1 MSKSFTQ
8 FRVDNITTTLPTTL
22 EYGKEVYYKDASG
35 NLTLY
40 VGDENGAGQPS
51 VGGAKPE
58 RVVYVYGT
66 ADDVAPN
73 FTTVDGATTYA
84 QSITPSATE
93 PVVIRLFTKSDGT
106 PYTMLDD
113 TNFLEWYEWVNDYHI
128 IFVSDYVRLNT
139 YTQIPVTMPNGLQV
153 WYIDPNGVETLW
165 VGHEDGS
172 AWPAVGYK
180 EYVALLTQVGGESPP
195 IATVKLDTLG
205 GTTYTRI
212 SEGVYR
218 AINSAFTRQGET
230 TISWR
235 SVDDNSYVLESTGDG
250 FVQFASIFEGTPLEA
265 LNYLFSFRVYP

>member
-1 MSKSFTQ
+1 MGQKTFTQ
-8 FRVDNITTTLPTTL
+8 FRVDNVTATLPTTL

-35 NLTLY
+35 NL
-40 VGDENGAGQPS
+40 
-51 VGGAKPE
+51 
-58 RVVYVYGT
+58 
-66 ADDVAPN
+66 
-73 FTTVDGATTYA
+73 
-84 QSITPSATE
+84 
-93 PVVIRLFTKSDGT
+93 
-106 PYTMLDD
+106 
-113 TNFLEWYEWVNDYHI
+113 
-128 IFVSDYVRLNT
+128 
-139 YTQIPVTMPNGLQV
+139 
-153 WYIDPNGVETLW
+153 TLW

-230 TISWR
+230 IISWR

-250 FVQFASIFEGTPLEA
+250 FVEFASIFEGTPLEA
-265 LNYLFSFRVYP
+265 LNYLFSFRIYP